1 MVGSTTIAALPVAIP
16 LIAGAALAGTDFV
29 RRRWLTDTVAILA
42 AAGVTVLCAILVA
55 RAADGPIVYWLAG
68 WQPRHGVAV
77 GISLTIDTLGAGMAT
92 LVGLLVTAALI
103 FSARYFDAV
112 SNLFHAL
119 MLVFCAAMVGFCLSG
134 DLFNMF
140 VFFELM
146 SGAAYALT
154 AYQIEERGPL
164 QGAINFAV
172 SNGIGAILILSGIA
186 LIYGRTGALNLAQI
200 GEALSTRPPDALV
213 AVAFALIVL
222 GFLAKAA
229 AFPVHFWLADAHAV
243 APTPVCVLFS
253 GVMVELGLY
262 AIARIYWTAFAGALD
277 PQAAALRPILIWIG
291 VVTALVGALMCV
303 QQRHLKRLLAFSTVS
318 HVGLFLICLGLLT
331 HVGIA
336 ALAAYVLAHG
346 FAKAA
351 LFMCVGILIH
361 RFAEVDELRL
371 RGCGRDEPALR
382 LVGVLFAAG
391 GVALTG
397 APFIGAF
404 LGKSLGEGGAGE
416 AGFGWTIAV
425 FILASGLTAGAI
437 LRAAGTIFGGWGE
450 DEPPESEQPQ
460 EAEIESETLQPHDR
474 TPLTML
480 APAAALTVAA
490 LVASIVPGLDHA
502 IQEAAGRFTDT
513 PAYFTAVLHGRDA
526 FTAIE
531 PESLK
536 PVDYLWASLSLA
548 LAFALAAVSLF
559 GASLIDSLPSGLR
572 HAGDRAQ
579 GALQA
584 IHSGHVGDYIA
595 WMTAGAGVLAALVAL
610 AVR

>member
-1 MVGSTTIAALPVAIP
+1 MVGSTTIAALPVAVP
-16 LIAGAALAGTDFV
+16 LIAAAVLAGTDFL
-29 RRRWLTDTVAILA
+29 RRRWLTDTIAIA
-42 AAGVTVLCAILVA
+42 TAAGVTVLCAILLA
-55 RAADGPIVYWLAG
+55 RAADGPIVYWLG
-68 WQPRHGVAV
+68 EWQPRHGVAL

-92 LVGLLVTAALI
+92 LVALLVTATLI

-112 SNLFHAL
+112 SNLFHSL
-119 MLVFCAAMVGFCLSG
+119 LLVFCAAMVGFCLSG

-172 SNGIGAILILSGIA
+172 SNSVGAIAILSGIA

-200 GEALSTRPPDALV
+200 GTVLSTHPPDALV
-213 AVAFALIVL
+213 AVGFALIVL
-222 GFLAKAA
+222 GFLTKAA

-262 AIARIYWTAFAGALD
+262 AIARVYWTAFAGALD

-331 HVGIA
+331 HVGVA
-336 ALAAYVLAHG
+336 ALASYVLAHA

-361 RFAEVDELRL
+361 RFADVDELRL
-371 RGCGRDEPALR
+371 RGCGRADRALR
-382 LVGVLFAAG
+382 LVGVLFVAG
-391 GVALTG
+391 AVALTG
-397 APFIGAF
+397 APFIGVF
-404 LGKSLGEGGAGE
+404 VGKSLGEGGVQE
-416 AGFGWTIAV
+416 SGFAWAIAV

-437 LRAAGTIFGGWGE
+437 LRAAGTIFAGWGE
-450 DEPPESEQPQ
+450 DEPPQSEQPQ
-460 EAEIESETLQPHDR
+460 EADVESETLQSHDR

-480 APAAALTVAA
+480 APAVALTIAA
-490 LVASIVPGLDHA
+490 LVASVVPGLDHA
-502 IQEAAGRFTDT
+502 IQEAAGRFTDE
-513 PAYFTAVLHGRDA
+513 PAYTTAVLYGRDT

-536 PVDYLWASLSLA
+536 PLDFLWGSLA
-548 LAFALAAVSLF
+548 LAVAVALAGVSLF
-559 GASLIDSLPSGLR
+559 GAAVFEALPSGLR
-572 HAGDRAQ
+572 GAGDRVQ
-579 GALQA
+579 GVLRS

-595 WMTAGAGVLAALVAL
+595 WLTAGAGVLAALVAL
-610 AVR
+610 AVT